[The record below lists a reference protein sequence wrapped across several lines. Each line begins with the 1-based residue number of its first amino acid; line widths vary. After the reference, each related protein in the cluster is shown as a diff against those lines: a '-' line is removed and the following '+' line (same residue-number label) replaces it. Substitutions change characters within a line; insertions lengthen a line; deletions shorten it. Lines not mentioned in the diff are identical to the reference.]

1 MTQERSPSGIPVS
14 TGIPDVSADNTIAG
28 GITREAIQEV
38 TRLLL
43 ASSRTLEATRPLISR
58 EDVERARQD
67 LLTEMSATFR
77 QRLASFI
84 GRTITPQQHARLF
97 AALQDCVNV
106 LTQITTEVNVIQAN
120 PEDNTI
126 RFNIRSQPRYVHP
139 FDVGPIRGEAANAV
153 IIDET
158 IESTPPLPRATPVV
172 DVPGVLVDPDGNPI
186 DYDTAINDLRNWVQA
201 EGYLSH
207 VNVLRNWVSRPEHA
221 GQILRLWEFWADYVY
236 SIEMPPE
243 AHLQMYVAHF
253 EDLLATEPVG
263 VLRGIQYAAE
273 VRIALSE
280 ELEMGSGAS
289 MSLSSMESPSN
300 SLQLLHDLVER
311 LSGLTDLPPAQ
322 VVADTPRVRDGVLA
336 TMDDVIEAFGQP
348 DSNNPLAR
356 AAAEAINDFTRS
368 QMRRESVFR
377 QLMPPTEIGDV
388 VGHTAGLDRVDLGP
402 RPYDWSPPSHTG
414 PTGPVGEQ
422 GPIGPVGI
430 PAADDTDDAAYA
442 GRFGGGY
449 ASTTPDFSEIDDHEP
464 TLAGIGA
471 DIAAVAGMD
480 LVIPPHIQ
488 PATGP
493 SVCESHLPPSAEQ
506 CAFWSLWSDK
516 YNRFLVTS
524 DNATLTLGGTVPKLR
539 FQSRTAA
546 ELFRPDLVPQLDLVA
561 VQCLARWWLLR
572 GAAVVLYNGYDHR
585 QTNSDQYGSYG
596 RYSSGYNRREIRL
609 LRVIGETAIWM
620 EEEECRD
627 SNTPHITFSAER
639 ESMQMIDYLRSRI
652 RKHILQSDRRGSVYV
667 DVTDLKN
674 LACSS
679 TKFHRPLTSG
689 QIDASTGRPVR
700 QIEFH

>member
-1 MTQERSPSGIPVS
+1 
-14 TGIPDVSADNTIAG
+14 
-28 GITREAIQEV
+28 
-38 TRLLL
+38 
-43 ASSRTLEATRPLISR
+43 
-58 EDVERARQD
+58 
-67 LLTEMSATFR
+67 MSATFR

-84 GRTITPQQHARLF
+84 GQTITPQQHARLF

-106 LTQITTEVNVIQAN
+106 LTQITTEVNVIQAD

-139 FDVGPIRGEAANAV
+139 FDVGPIRGEAANSV

-158 IESTPPLPRATPVV
+158 IESTPPTPRATPVV
-172 DVPGVLVDPDGNPI
+172 DIPGVLVDPDGNPI
-186 DYDTAINDLRNWVQA
+186 DYDTAISDLRDWVQA

-207 VNVLRNWVSRPEHA
+207 VSVLRNWVSLPEYA
-221 GQILRLWEFWADYVY
+221 GQILRLWEFWGDYVY

-243 AHLQMYVAHF
+243 AHLRMYVAHF

-273 VRIALSE
+273 VRIALAE
-280 ELEMGSGAS
+280 ELEMGSNAS
-289 MSLSSMESPSN
+289 MSLSSMETPSE
-300 SLQLLHDLVER
+300 SLQHLHDLVER

-322 VVADTPRVRDGVLA
+322 VVADTPRSRDSALDA
-336 TMDDVIEAFGQP
+336 MDDVIEVFGRS
-348 DSNNPLAR
+348 DRDNPLTR
-356 AAAEAINDFTRS
+356 AAAEAINDFTRA
-368 QMRRESVFR
+368 QMRRESVFG
-377 QLMPPTEIGDV
+377 QLM
-388 VGHTAGLDRVDLGP
+388 
-402 RPYDWSPPSHTG
+402 PPSHTG
-414 PTGPVGEQ
+414 ATGPVGEQ
-422 GPIGPVGI
+422 GPIGPVGEQG
-430 PAADDTDDAAYA
+430 PTGPVGSPVADDTDDVAYA
-442 GRFGGGY
+442 GRFGSGY
-449 ASTTPDFSEIDDHEP
+449 ASTTPDFTESEDADP
-464 TLAGIGA
+464 LLAGVSA
-471 DIAAVAGMD
+471 DLQAVAGMD
-480 LVIPPHIQ
+480 LVIPPHI
-488 PATGP
+488 PLATGP
-493 SVCESHLPPSAEQ
+493 SVCESHLPPSSEQ

-516 YNRFLVTS
+516 YNRFLITS
-524 DNATLTLGGTVPKLR
+524 DNSTLTLGGTVPKLR

-561 VQCLARWWLLR
+561 VQCLARWWVLR
-572 GAAVVLYNGYDHR
+572 GVAVVLYNGYDHR
-585 QTNSDQYGSYG
+585 QTNSDQSGSYG

-620 EEEECRD
+620 EEEECKD

-652 RKHILQSDRRGSVYV
+652 SKHILQSDRRGSVYV